1 LLVPH
6 IQIPKPRLMGPWGG
20 TGDMFHG
27 IEGKS
32 RRMES
37 VTIRHSNIIRGIS
50 FSYVG
55 EDGLTRTAGPWGNQ
69 FMLHYDDNIIVS
81 LHAQLFCKL
90 S

>member
-1 LLVPH
+1 
-6 IQIPKPRLMGPWGG
+6 MGPWGG
-20 TGDMFHG
+20 TRDMFHG

-55 EDGLTRTAGPWGNQ
+55 EDGLTRTAGPW
-69 FMLHYDDNIIVS
+69 
-81 LHAQLFCKL
+81 
-90 S
+90 